1 MNTVIQTRIDTETRQ
16 NAERILKAMGLTL
29 NDGIRIFLKQVIHS
43 NAMPFQPH
51 LTSVPN
57 ERVQQAMRNVLE
69 GKDLI
74 SFDSLDDVM
83 NYLRAEDEA

>member
-57 ERVQQAMRNVLE
+57 ERVQQAMQNVLE
-69 GKDLI
+69 GRTEKI
-74 SFDSLDDVM
+74 GSLDDFKKM
-83 NYLRAEDEA
+83 YEAL